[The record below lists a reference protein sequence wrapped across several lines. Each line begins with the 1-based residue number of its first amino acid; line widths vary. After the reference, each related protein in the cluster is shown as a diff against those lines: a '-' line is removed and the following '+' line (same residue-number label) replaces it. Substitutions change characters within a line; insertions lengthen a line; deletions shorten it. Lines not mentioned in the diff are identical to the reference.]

1 VNPVRVSGDPDLG
14 VSSVDSARTAADADT
29 EQRPETMIE
38 AFDRTVAQRG
48 DQVAIHGPA
57 DDLTWN
63 QLKVRAENLARGLVG
78 LGVRKDVA
86 VALMLGN
93 RPEFHLVDIAAMQL
107 GAVPFSVY
115 PTLPVAQI
123 RHLLD
128 DSGAHVVITESRF
141 ADAVRDAAASLD
153 SVAHIVMVDAD
164 TEEVV
169 SLADLE
175 SSGADSA
182 VDLDPFKRAVDSESL
197 LTLIYTS
204 GTTGPSKGVELLHR
218 NALAAVDATTSRIP
232 FPDDS
237 KVISWLPAAH
247 IAERIAHH
255 YLPIAYGVQITTCDD
270 MKQIGR
276 YLREVEPTWFFAV
289 PRIWEKLKAGLEASI
304 AGLDPA
310 RADHVVSAIEAG
322 LQRVRLEQAGQQTPP
337 DLAQRLAA
345 LEDDVFAP
353 LRTQLGFA
361 NLVTANVGSAP
372 VPTEVIEFF
381 HAIGVPLSELYGMSE
396 TFGVGCSNPRELIKI
411 GTVGPAAPGVELAL
425 APDGEI
431 MLRSRAVM
439 RGYRN
444 LPDKTAEVLID
455 GWYYTGD
462 IGRIDDDGY
471 LSIVDRKKDMIIN
484 SAGKNMSPAH
494 IESTIKAA
502 SPLIAQ
508 ICVIGD
514 ARPYNTALV
523 VLDPD
528 AAAVWAPAHGLSDAG
543 VASLAE
549 SPDLNAELTARID
562 EANNNL
568 SRPEQIKKFLVLPV
582 EWLPGGEELT
592 PTAKVKRKAVY
603 DKYASEIADLYT

>member
-1 VNPVRVSGDPDLG
+1 
-14 VSSVDSARTAADADT
+14 
-29 EQRPETMIE
+29 
-38 AFDRTVAQRG
+38 
-48 DQVAIHGPA
+48 
-57 DDLTWN
+57 
-63 QLKVRAENLARGLVG
+63 
-78 LGVRKDVA
+78 
-86 VALMLGN
+86 
-93 RPEFHLVDIAAMQL
+93 
-107 GAVPFSVY
+107 
-115 PTLPVAQI
+115 
-123 RHLLD
+123 
-128 DSGAHVVITESRF
+128 
-141 ADAVRDAAASLD
+141 
-153 SVAHIVMVDAD
+153 MVDAD

-514 ARPYNTALV
+514 ARPYNTGYPMLV
-523 VLDPD
+523 WRRWPKVLISTPN
-528 AAAVWAPAHGLSDAG
+528 
-543 VASLAE
+543 
-549 SPDLNAELTARID
+549 SPHA
-562 EANNNL
+562 
-568 SRPEQIKKFLVLPV
+568 
-582 EWLPGGEELT
+582 
-592 PTAKVKRKAVY
+592 
-603 DKYASEIADLYT
+603 